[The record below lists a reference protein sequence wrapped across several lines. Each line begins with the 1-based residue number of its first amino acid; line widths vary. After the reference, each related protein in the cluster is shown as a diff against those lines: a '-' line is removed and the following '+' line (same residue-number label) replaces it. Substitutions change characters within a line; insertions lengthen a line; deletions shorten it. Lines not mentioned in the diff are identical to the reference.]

1 MRPIKVGSITLPRG
15 DVFTKAREAAGPVG
29 LPPLNDTVDTSG
41 LKRFWLDIPYANV
54 SPTQTL
60 ALFLPNEGTGPFP
73 LVINIHGGGF
83 LFGDKFMGLDDIL
96 RPGLERGFAIA
107 SINYRLSGEAK
118 FPAAIEDT
126 KAAIR
131 FLRAN
136 AEKYLLNG
144 DRFAAWGQSAGGNL
158 SALAAV
164 TGRMTVFNNPL
175 LGNPDV
181 SSELSA
187 AVDFCGP
194 INFLLMD
201 DQYTINGLDGQ
212 NHNSPDSF
220 ESQYLGAPIQTVP
233 WLAKESD
240 PQTYLIRD
248 GVPPFLIEHGTKDE
262 NIPYQQSVVFSERL
276 LSALPAA
283 QISLRLLDGATHC
296 SAQFMTDE
304 NIAFTYDFLAQYL
317 MNEGVKAE

>member
-1 MRPIKVGSITLPRG
+1 MRYAKLDGVARG
-15 DVFTKAREAAGPVG
+15 DVFTKAREARPATGEMPPGP
-29 LPPLNDTVDTSG
+29 PQPLTDTVDTTG
-41 LKRFWLDIPYANV
+41 LKRFWLDIPYADV
-54 SPTQTL
+54 SKTQTL
-60 ALFLPNEGTGPFP
+60 ALFLPNEGDGPFP

-83 LFGDKFMGLDDIL
+83 VFGDKFMALDDIL
-96 RPGLERGFAIA
+96 RPGLERGFAVA

-136 AEKYLLNG
+136 AQKYLLNPA
-144 DRFAAWGQSAGGNL
+144 RFATWGQSAGGNL
-158 SALAAV
+158 SALAAA
-164 TGRMTVFNNPL
+164 TGRMTVFNNPE
-175 LGNPDV
+175 LGNANV
-181 SSELSA
+181 SGELSA

-201 DQYTINGLDGQ
+201 DQYTINGQDGQ

-240 PQTYLIRD
+240 PQTYLIT
-248 GVPPFLIEHGTKDE
+248 GGCPPFLIEHGTKDQ

-276 LSALPAA
+276 LSALPAEK
-283 QISLRLLDGATHC
+283 ISLRLLDGATHC
-296 SAQFMTDE
+296 SEQFMTDE
-304 NIAFTYDFLAQYL
+304 NISLTYDFLAKYL
-317 MNEGVKAE
+317 M

>member
-1 MRPIKVGSITLPRG
+1 MSQIKFGNIKLPRG
-15 DVFTKAREAAGPVG
+15 DVFTKARPAIAEM
-29 LPPLNDTVDTSG
+29 LPPPQMLDDTVDTTG
-41 LKRFWLDIPYANV
+41 LKRFWLDIPYASL
-54 SPTQTL
+54 SPTQNL
-60 ALFLPNEGTGPFP
+60 ALFLPNEGNGPFP

-83 LFGDKFMGLDDIL
+83 VFGSKYMALDDIL
-96 RPGLERGFAIA
+96 RPGLEKGFAVA

-136 AEKYLLNG
+136 AKKYLLNP
-144 DRFAAWGQSAGGNL
+144 DRFSTWGQSAGGNL
-158 SALAAV
+158 SALAAT
-164 TGRMTVFNNPL
+164 TGKMTIFNNPE
-175 LGNPDV
+175 LGNADV

-194 INFLLMD
+194 INFLVMD

-233 WLAKESD
+233 WLAKESN
-240 PQTYLIRD
+240 PQTYIID
-248 GVPPFLIEHGTKDE
+248 GGCPPLLIEHGTKDE
-262 NIPYQQSVVFSERL
+262 NIPYQQSVVLSEEL
-276 LSALPAA
+276 LAALPADE
-283 QISLRLLDGATHC
+283 INLRLLDGATHC
-296 SAQFMTDE
+296 SAQFMTTE
-304 NIAFTYDFLAQYL
+304 NIQFTYEFLAKYL
-317 MNEGVKAE
+317 MD